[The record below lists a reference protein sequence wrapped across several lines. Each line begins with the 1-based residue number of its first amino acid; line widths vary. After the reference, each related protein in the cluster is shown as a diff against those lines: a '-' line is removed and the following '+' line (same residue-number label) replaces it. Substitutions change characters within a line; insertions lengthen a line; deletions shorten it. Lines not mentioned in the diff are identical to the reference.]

1 MILRHPALGPLWEV
15 VRQKVRGGRLGEG
28 SELRLEIAEASVV
41 DLDLEGSLLVEAD
54 SPLGT
59 ARGEDGA
66 MVFDDS
72 SCGRVI
78 LEGVTV
84 RNAGVDWE
92 HEDTQPWAARHR
104 RKEMCSIEL
113 RGDSAFV
120 ARGVTFAGEA
130 QFVVPEGMVMT
141 VTQPDAEGEL
151 IISTRKLEAEDRWRW
166 DYTTTDDD
174 VTLTLATAVKTS
186 GVVA

>member
-1 MILRHPALGPLWEV
+1 M
-15 VRQKVRGGRLGEG
+15 
-28 SELRLEIAEASVV
+28 
-41 DLDLEGSLLVEAD
+41 
-54 SPLGT
+54 
-59 ARGEDGA
+59 
-66 MVFDDS
+66 
-72 SCGRVI
+72 I

-92 HEDTQPWAARHR
+92 HVDTQPWAARHR

-151 IISTRKLEAEDRWRW
+151 IVSTRKLEAEDRWRW

-174 VTLTLATAVKTS
+174 VTLTLATAVNTS